1 MVHQLIL
8 ASASPRRSELMSQ
21 IGIKP
26 DKVSPSKI
34 NEKPIRNEMPGTLA
48 LRLANQKATK
58 IASCNT
64 NCFIIGADTVVSVGK
79 RIVGKPADKSDAK
92 RHLELLSGRRHKV
105 YGGICILAPN
115 GIRVE
120 RLVKT
125 IVKFKRLSSSEIEM
139 YLSTGEWQ
147 DKAGGY
153 AIQGRAGSFIPWING
168 SYTNVV
174 GLDVLSVK
182 GMLTGLGYLQK

>member
-1 MVHQLIL
+1 LVHQLIL
-8 ASASPRRSELMSQ
+8 ASASPRRLELMSQ

-26 DKVSPSKI
+26 DKISPSKI

-48 LRLANQKATK
+48 LRLANQKATE

-79 RIVGKPADKSDAK
+79 RIVGKPADISDAK

-115 GIRVE
+115 GIRSE
-120 RLVKT
+120 RLIKT
-125 IVKFKRLSSSEIEM
+125 IVKFKRLSSSEIDM

-153 AIQGRAGSFIPWING
+153 AIQGHAGSFIPWING

-182 GMLTGLGYLQK
+182 GMLTGLGYLKQ